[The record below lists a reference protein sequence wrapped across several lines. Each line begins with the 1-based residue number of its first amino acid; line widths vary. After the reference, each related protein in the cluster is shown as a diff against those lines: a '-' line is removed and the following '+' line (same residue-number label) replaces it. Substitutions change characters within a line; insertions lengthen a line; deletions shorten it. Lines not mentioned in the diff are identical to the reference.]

1 LSANGLKKSNG
12 FFNSMQFNF
21 TKYSAVYYI
30 ISGILIIATIV
41 SLFMFGLKFGIE
53 FVGGSSMEVQ
63 FTNARPSNEAIQNA
77 LTSFNLGEITVQPT
91 GTNEA
96 ILQFKGVDEATHQQ
110 ILAGLNKVYSVTEK
124 SFQYIGP
131 SIGQE
136 LRNSTEIAILL
147 ALVAITLYIA
157 FAFRKVS
164 KPVSSWKYGITSLIA
179 LFHDVLIPI
188 GVFSILGHFY
198 NIEITVP
205 IVAALL
211 TILGFSV
218 HDTIVIFDR
227 IRENI
232 LRKGMGQF
240 EDTVNW
246 SLTQTLGRSISTVVT
261 VEFVLISL
269 FFLGG
274 ETLKYF
280 SLALVIGITS
290 GAYSSIFIA
299 SPLLVS
305 WYKWSA
311 RKELKKSSKR

>member
-1 LSANGLKKSNG
+1 
-12 FFNSMQFNF
+12 MQINF

-30 ISGILIIATIV
+30 ISGILIAGAIV
-41 SLFMFGLKFGIE
+41 SLSVFGLKFGIE
-53 FVGGSSMEVQ
+53 FAGGSNMQVDFSEG
-63 FTNARPSNEAIQNA
+63 RPANEAIRDA
-77 LTSFNLGEITVQPT
+77 LKTFSLGEITVQPT
-91 GTNEA
+91 GTNGA

-110 ILAGLNKVYSVTEK
+110 ILAELNKLSPSSET

-136 LRNSTEIAILL
+136 LRNKTELAIAL
-147 ALVAITLYIA
+147 ALLAITLYIA

-179 LFHDVLIPI
+179 LFHDVLIPL
-188 GVFSILGHFY
+188 GVFSVLGKLY
-198 NIEITVP
+198 NVEITIP
-205 IVAALL
+205 IIAALL
-211 TILGFSV
+211 TVLGFSV

-232 LRKGMGQF
+232 LRRGMGQF

-246 SLTQTLGRSISTVVT
+246 SLTQTLGRSLSTVFST
-261 VEFVLISL
+261 LIVLIAIY
-269 FFLGG
+269 FFGG
-274 ETLKYF
+274 QTLKYF
-280 SLALVIGITS
+280 SLALIIGITS

-311 RKELKKSSKR
+311 NREAKR